1 MDFSDVPQW
10 AQMLLTTIGASGAV
24 YGGIRSDLKHMYEK
38 IARLYVELDKAH
50 ERIDELLRDN
60 ARNLKG

>member
-1 MDFSDVPQW
+1 MDFTDVPQW

-24 YGGIRSDLKHMYEK
+24 YGGIRSDLKHMHEK
-38 IARLYVELDKAH
+38 IVRIYDELDKAH

-60 ARNLKG
+60 ARNTR